1 MEDIKHYKVINLL
14 SQRHSDTLS
23 KVPYVSLAAARKV
36 ADDLT
41 DWEIWAVYD
50 IPDGSEVVARQVS
63 MENYLDAKAASTR
76 DQYAR
81 LSEAR

>member
-23 KVPYVSLAAARKV
+23 KVPYVSLVAARNVAAA
-36 ADDLT
+36 LT

-50 IPDGSEVVARQVS
+50 TPVGSAVEPELVARQVS
-63 MENYLDAKAASTR
+63 MATSTR
-76 DQYAR
+76 DLLRRSGYTG
-81 LSEAR
+81 